1 MTSNWEGGTGR
12 LHYTFINFTQI
23 TQKFDISSYI
33 DDIGT
38 NFVIV
43 KHTLRVFHDI
53 LKKLLADVCFRV
65 SFICY
70 FLSCCVL
77 FHF

>member
-1 MTSNWEGGTGR
+1 MTAKWEVSTGP

-43 KHTLRVFHDI
+43 KHTLRVFT
-53 LKKLLADVCFRV
+53 
-65 SFICY
+65 
-70 FLSCCVL
+70 
-77 FHF
+77 

>member
-1 MTSNWEGGTGR
+1 MTSNWEVSTGC

-43 KHTLRVFHDI
+43 KHTLRVFT
-53 LKKLLADVCFRV
+53 
-65 SFICY
+65 
-70 FLSCCVL
+70 
-77 FHF
+77 